1 MYEDSTAGHPHASEE
16 DILALLCQSKAY
28 PSDTP
33 VENALLKE
41 VGTDIHNDGSLISLD
56 VVTGLG
62 APFGRAPADSVYVDA
77 YLRQWCL
84 QNQDPWNYMP
94 QRCYCIRLAIAVV
107 LTMLAF
113 GLACCLAPIR

>member
-1 MYEDSTAGHPHASEE
+1 MYEDSTAGHPHTSEE

-33 VENALLKE
+33 AENALLKE

-62 APFGRAPADSVYVDA
+62 HLLAEHLRIRSMSTLTSANDVYRIKIPGTTCHNDV
-77 YLRQWCL
+77 
-84 QNQDPWNYMP
+84 
-94 QRCYCIRLAIAVV
+94 IAF
-107 LTMLAF
+107 ASQ
-113 GLACCLAPIR
+113 